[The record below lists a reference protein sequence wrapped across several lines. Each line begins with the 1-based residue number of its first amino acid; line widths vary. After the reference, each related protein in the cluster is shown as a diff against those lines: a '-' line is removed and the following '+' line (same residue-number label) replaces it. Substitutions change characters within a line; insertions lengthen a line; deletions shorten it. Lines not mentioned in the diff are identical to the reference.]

1 MHLHTCTIIGSIT
14 APFVCYASCL
24 WWWYTSY
31 IQIEKLDGQLRLKDE
46 ELSRLRQL
54 HSDEVARLS
63 EELRALRDNYEQKM
77 HEYEEL
83 MDLKIQLDQE
93 IATYRALLQEE
104 ETRYFLH
111 VVVDYCMYI
120 YISQECAQEFLSDG

>member
-1 MHLHTCTIIGSIT
+1 M
-14 APFVCYASCL
+14 
-24 WWWYTSY
+24 
-31 IQIEKLDGQLRLKDE
+31 QIEKLDSQLRMKDE
-46 ELSRLRQL
+46 ELARQRQV

-63 EELRALRDNYEQKM
+63 EELRNLRDNYELKI

-104 ETRYFLH
+104 ETRY
-111 VVVDYCMYI
+111 CI
-120 YISQECAQEFLSDG
+120 